1 MLHDVL
7 YSWFGLNTQIFLL
20 INNFIN
26 KSITQF
32 PLAESLI
39 YLSKFFSIYS
49 FAVMYCVLAFF
60 YFIKIFTGK
69 TTFISAID
77 KKFDSIISS
86 GICFALFIF
95 TFTILKYS
103 VNLPRPYCSL
113 DSNLFHTLSDNR
125 LQRCLSSFP
134 SAHTGVAI
142 IIIYYLWEYMNNISK
157 IFGCALIFMVATS
170 RISMAMHYP
179 ADIVYSGIITYF
191 IIKLGNKIYTIL
203 KPKLLQIV
211 SYIIPL

>member
-7 YSWFGLNTQIFLL
+7 YSWCGLNTQIFLL

-26 KSITQF
+26 KSVTQL
-32 PLAESLI
+32 PLAEFLI

-69 TTFISAID
+69 TAFSAVD
-77 KKFDSIISS
+77 KKFDSIISA
-86 GICFALFIF
+86 GICFALFVF

-113 DSNLFHTLSDNR
+113 DPNLFHTLTDNST
-125 LQRCLSSFP
+125 QRCLSSFP
-134 SAHTGVAI
+134 SAHTGVAV
-142 IIIYYLWEYMNNISK
+142 IIIYYLWEYMNNILK
-157 IFGCALIFMVATS
+157 IFGSALIFVVAAS

-179 ADIVYSGIITYF
+179 TDIVYSCIITYC